1 MYVNGGQSG
10 WACEHDI
17 VGETEECF
25 NEIFG
30 NNVFVICLSLKFD
43 LTWSLAGDQW
53 SAVQQLPS
61 RPSQICHRYCDE
73 LTTCRKWAYAFSL
86 GKVPSSGLIF
96 CKTDIWFA
104 LAFKQVVSV
113 IIFGRH
119 KSHTKPV
126 QTSIPRPR
134 QYIKSGL
141 LILIT
146 VTLSMSKLWNSS
158 GECSSV
164 TMGLVEISF
173 HHLQQIAWLACS
185 AWLDRG
191 PMLYSRLFPI
201 SRPGLG
207 LPIDQNKLSE

>member
-96 CKTDIWFA
+96 CKTDVWFA
-104 LAFKQVVSV
+104 LAFKQVVCV

-126 QTSIPRPR
+126 QTSIPTSD
-134 QYIKSGL
+134 QDN
-141 LILIT
+141 ILKLVYSYSSQWHYQCPNCGTLVASVPVLQWASWKLVFIT
-146 VTLSMSKLWNSS
+146 CN
-158 GECSSV
+158 
-164 TMGLVEISF
+164 
-173 HHLQQIAWLACS
+173 
-185 AWLDRG
+185 
-191 PMLYSRLFPI
+191 RLPGWPA
-201 SRPGLG
+201 RPGWTV
-207 LPIDQNKLSE
+207 DQCYTADCFPSQDQD